1 MEITCEKER
10 DFQQIWKLFEETD
23 RRFKETEKQIKET
36 DLRFKETEKQIKET
50 DRKIDRLTGK
60 WGRFVEG
67 LIVPAA
73 EELFKKRGIEVTSI
87 YQRVKKRKDNE
98 RMEIDVLA
106 VDTLY
111 AILIEVKS
119 TLGVSDVKEHIER
132 IGKFKY
138 FFPEYSDRKVLGAVA
153 GIIIDEGS
161 DRYAY
166 QNGLFIIGQSG
177 ENVKILND
185 DDFKPKE
192 W

>member
-10 DFQQIWKLFEETD
+10 DFQQIWKLFEETN
-23 RRFKETEKQIKET
+23 R
-36 DLRFKETEKQIKET
+36 RFKETEKQIKET

-67 LIVPAA
+67 LVVPAA